1 MAYLLYQGHGSYRL
15 RSDEGKIIYVDPYA
29 GEGYD
34 IPADIILVTHQHMDH
49 NRIDIVAKADNCSIV
64 TNKEA
69 LVNGKYINFDLK
81 GIKVEAFPA
90 YNKMHKRE
98 ECVGYVITLD
108 GIKLYASG
116 DTSTTEEMKTLLPK
130 YNLDYALLPID
141 GIYNMG
147 PKEASKCA
155 KIIGAKHNIP
165 IHMKPG
171 KLFDK
176 NIAEQFNIK
185 NRMIM
190 QPGDEI
196 EL

>member
-15 RSDEGKIIYVDPYA
+15 RSDEGITIYVDPYA

-34 IPADIILVTHQHMDH
+34 IPADIILVTHQHRDH
-49 NRIDIVAKADNCSIV
+49 NCTEIVPKADKCSII

-69 LVNGKYINFDLK
+69 LINGKYMSFNLN
-81 GIKVEAFPA
+81 GIKVGTVPA

-98 ECVGYVITLD
+98 ECVGYIITLD

-116 DTSTTEEMKTLLPK
+116 DTSATEEMKTLLPK

-147 PKEASKCA
+147 ATEASQCA

-165 IHMKPG
+165 VHMKPG
-171 KLFDK
+171 ELFDR
-176 NIAEQFNIK
+176 NVAENFESENRLIVEPGHEIK
-185 NRMIM
+185 
-190 QPGDEI
+190 
-196 EL
+196 L